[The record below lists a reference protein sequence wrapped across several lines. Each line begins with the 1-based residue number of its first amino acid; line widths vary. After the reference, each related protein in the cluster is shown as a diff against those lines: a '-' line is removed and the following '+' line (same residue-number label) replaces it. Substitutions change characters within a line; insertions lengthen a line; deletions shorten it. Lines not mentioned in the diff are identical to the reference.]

1 MSCPPSICPKPT
13 CKWVCKAAPCPQNC
27 TPICEKPKCRIE
39 CGRQPLHYVQ
49 QNVNLQNVKIFVKK
63 QMDV

>member
-39 CGRQPLHYVQ
+39 CGRQPPPLCTTEC
-49 QNVNLQNVKIFVKK
+49 NPPECKNFCK
-63 QMDV
+63 

>member
-27 TPICEKPKCRIE
+27 PPICEKPKCRIE
-39 CGRQPLHYVQ
+39 CGRHPPPLCTTEC
-49 QNVNLQNVKIFVKK
+49 
-63 QMDV
+63 